1 MSKERSTS
9 GNGFTLVL
17 FLILWIAN
25 LLYSHWYLATGWVGP
40 NAIMRYCSQFND
52 TSLGWFEYIFGHGVL
67 NFVAGYG
74 AVFPLAVPI
83 ITIILLFRHNKLNA
97 ILTKLISLFFNC
109 LFSVAM
115 IAGLLYGSLYLMEEL
130 PLLAGFLML
139 IGVCMLIPTGKTVWL
154 IIVETD

>member
-1 MSKERSTS
+1 MKKQKNRGGTIV
-9 GNGFTLVL
+9 GLVF
-17 FLILWIAN
+17 FLLLWVAN

-74 AVFPLAVPI
+74 AIFPLAVPI
-83 ITIILLFRHNKLNA
+83 ITIFLLFRRNKLEA
-97 ILTKLISLFFNC
+97 ILTKLVSLFFNC
-109 LFSVAM
+109 LLSVAT